1 MRFKGLII
9 LIVASLTRLNAQTE
23 NEFIN
28 QFIERYMENTAD
40 EVDIQQ
46 FTSDLVIYLQNPL
59 DLNKATASELLAVP
73 FFSSFQ
79 VSEILDHRKTFGDF
93 LCVYELQVLP
103 SFGTE
108 DIRNIIPFIGLKTL
122 TLKIG
127 DVREI
132 WKQGSH
138 QFLTLTETSSPRKK
152 GSLITD
158 TLTDLSVNH
167 YLGSGVYSNFRYRFD
182 YNRLVSYGINMEKDA
197 YESFLDGNNPL
208 GYDYFSCYFSL
219 KNMGRLKSL
228 QLGDYQANFG

>member
-108 DIRNIIPFIGLKTL
+108 DIRNIIPFIGFKTQ
-122 TLKIG
+122 IG
-127 DVREI
+127 RAHV
-132 WKQGSH
+132 
-138 QFLTLTETSSPRKK
+138 
-152 GSLITD
+152 
-158 TLTDLSVNH
+158 
-167 YLGSGVYSNFRYRFD
+167 
-182 YNRLVSYGINMEKDA
+182 
-197 YESFLDGNNPL
+197 
-208 GYDYFSCYFSL
+208 
-219 KNMGRLKSL
+219 
-228 QLGDYQANFG
+228 

>member
-9 LIVASLTRLNAQTE
+9 LIFACFSRLNAQTE
-23 NEFIN
+23 NELIN
-28 QFIERYMENTAD
+28 QFIERYIENTTD

-79 VSEILDHRKTFGDF
+79 VSEILEHRKTFGNF
-93 LCVYELQVLP
+93 ICIYELQVLP

-108 DIRNIIPFIGLKTL
+108 VIKNIIPFISLKTQ

-132 WKQGSH
+132 WEQGSH
-138 QFLTLTETSSPRKK
+138 QFLTLTATSLPRKK
-152 GSLITD
+152 GALIRD
-158 TLTDLSVNH
+158 TLTYLTVNH
-167 YLGSGVYSNFRYRFD
+167 YLGSGVYSNLRYRFD
-182 YNRLVSYGINMEKDA
+182 YGRLVSYGINM
-197 YESFLDGNNPL
+197 
-208 GYDYFSCYFSL
+208 
-219 KNMGRLKSL
+219 
-228 QLGDYQANFG
+228 